1 MRERN
6 DTNLGFVSLR
16 PRERPTRMSV
26 LSDSSH
32 SLRGAAPE
40 QQVHANLGFAC
51 ICPQER
57 PTRMSVLS
65 VKLEVK
71 RNPVPLEVGLLL
83 GQELITEFFKPAL
96 LLELLEKQI
105 DLLAEC
111 FV

>member
-1 MRERN
+1 MARLQQHRQHPVGGRMPPLHERN
-6 DTNLGFVSLR
+6 DTNLGFVSFR
-16 PRERPTRMSV
+16 
-26 LSDSSH
+26 
-32 SLRGAAPE
+32 
-40 QQVHANLGFAC
+40 
-51 ICPQER
+51 PQER
-57 PTRMSVLS
+57 PTWMSVLS
-65 VKLEVK
+65 VKSEVK

>member
-1 MRERN
+1 MDVGAFREASRQRQ
-6 DTNLGFVSLR
+6 D
-16 PRERPTRMSV
+16 
-26 LSDSSH
+26 
-32 SLRGAAPE
+32 AAPE

-83 GQELITEFFKPAL
+83 AQELITEFFKPAL